1 MKTLLILIQRFKY
14 KLNLDRKNY
23 ILKYIRKNKP
33 KTILEIGVFN
43 GAFTRRMLLNA
54 TNSTNEIVSYTG
66 VDLFEDL
73 SNETYKKEISLWASK
88 QDLVHKDLAK
98 IKNTKINLLKG
109 FSSDV
114 LPLLEGKVKFD
125 LILIDGGHS
134 YETVKTDFYFARN
147 LVSSNGAIF
156 FDDYVNK
163 QGVINGGYGINK
175 VVDDINRANYSVKIS
190 KNRDIFPKSY
200 GLLIT
205 RMVKVQ
211 LKKLK

>member
-43 GAFTRRMLLNA
+43 GTFTRRMLLNA
-54 TNSTNEIVSYTG
+54 TSSINEIVSYTG

-88 QDLVHKDLAK
+88 QDSVHKDLAK

-109 FSSDV
+109 YSRDV
-114 LPLLEGKVKFD
+114 LPLLEGKIKFD

-147 LVSSNGAIF
+147 LVSLNGAIF

-163 QGVINGGYGINK
+163 QGVINDGYGINK
-175 VVDDINRANYSVKIS
+175 VVDDIDRASYSVKIS

-205 RMVKVQ
+205 RMVKVH
-211 LKKLK
+211 LKNN

>member
-1 MKTLLILIQRFKY
+1 MLKTLLILIQRFKY

-23 ILKYIRKNKP
+23 ILKYIRRNKP

-54 TNSTNEIVSYTG
+54 TNSANEIVSYTG

-73 SNETYKKEISLWASK
+73 SSEVYKKEISLWASK
-88 QDLVHKDLAK
+88 KDLVYKDLSK
-98 IKNTKINLLKG
+98 IKNTKISLLKG
-109 FSSDV
+109 YSRDL
-114 LPLLEGKVKFD
+114 LPLLEGKMKFD

-134 YETVKTDFYFARN
+134 YETVKTDFYFAKK

-163 QGVINGGYGINK
+163 QGVINDGYGINK
-175 VVDDINRANYSVKIS
+175 VVHEINRANYSVRIS

-200 GLLIT
+200 GLLLT

-211 LKKLK
+211 LKNN

>member
-43 GAFTRRMLLNA
+43 GAFSRRMLLNA
-54 TNSTNEIVSYTG
+54 TNSTNGIVSYTG

-73 SNETYKKEISLWASK
+73 SSEIYKKEISLWAPK
-88 QDLVHKDLAK
+88 QDSVYKDLAK
-98 IKNTKINLLKG
+98 IKNTKIKLLKG
-109 FSSDV
+109 YSRDV
-114 LPLLEGKVKFD
+114 LPLLEGKMKFD

-147 LVSSNGAIF
+147 LISSNGAIF

-163 QGVINGGYGINK
+163 QGVKNDGYGINK
-175 VVDDINRANYSVKIS
+175 VVDDINRADYSVRIS

-200 GLLIT
+200 GLLLT
-205 RMVKVQ
+205 RMVKV
-211 LKKLK
+211 KLKNN

>member
-1 MKTLLILIQRFKY
+1 MLKTLLILIQRFKY

-23 ILKYIRKNKP
+23 ILKYIRKHKP

-43 GAFTRRMLLNA
+43 GAFARRMLLNA

-73 SNETYKKEISLWASK
+73 SSEIYKKEISLWASK
-88 QDLVHKDLAK
+88 QDSVHKDLAK
-98 IKNTKINLLKG
+98 IKNTMINLLKG
-109 FSSDV
+109 YSRDV
-114 LPLLEGKVKFD
+114 LPLLEGKMKFD

-163 QGVINGGYGINK
+163 QGIINDGYGINK
-175 VVDDINRANYSVKIS
+175 VVDDINRANYLVRIS

-200 GLLIT
+200 GLLLT

-211 LKKLK
+211 LKNN

>member
-1 MKTLLILIQRFKY
+1 MLKTLLILIQRFKY

-23 ILKYIRKNKP
+23 ILKYIRRNKP

-43 GAFTRRMLLNA
+43 GAFAKRMLINA
-54 TNSTNEIVSYTG
+54 TNSANGKILYTG

-73 SNETYKKEISLWASK
+73 SSEVYKKEISLWASK
-88 QDLVHKDLAK
+88 KDLVYKDLSK
-98 IKNTKINLLKG
+98 IKNTKISLLKG
-109 FSSDV
+109 YSRDL
-114 LPLLEGKVKFD
+114 LPLLEGKMKFD

-134 YETVKTDFYFARN
+134 YETVKTDFYFAKK

-163 QGVINGGYGINK
+163 QGVINDGYGINK
-175 VVDDINRANYSVKIS
+175 VVHEINRANYSVRIS

-200 GLLIT
+200 GLLLT

-211 LKKLK
+211 LKNN

>member
-43 GAFTRRMLLNA
+43 GVFARRMLLNA
-54 TNSTNEIVSYTG
+54 TNSINEIVSYTG

-73 SNETYKKEISLWASK
+73 SIEIYKKEISLWASN
-88 QDLVHKDLAK
+88 QDSVHNNLSK

-109 FSSDV
+109 YSRDV
-114 LPLLEGKVKFD
+114 LPLLEGKIKFD

-163 QGVINGGYGINK
+163 QGVINDGYGVNK
-175 VVDDINRANYSVKIS
+175 FVDGINRANYSVKIS

-205 RMVKVQ
+205 RIVKVQ
-211 LKKLK
+211 LKNN

>member
-43 GAFTRRMLLNA
+43 GAFSRRMLLNA
-54 TNSTNEIVSYTG
+54 TNRTNGIVLYMG

-73 SNETYKKEISLWASK
+73 SSEIYKKEISLWAP
-88 QDLVHKDLAK
+88 VYKDLAK

-109 FSSDV
+109 YSRDV
-114 LPLLEGKVKFD
+114 LPLLEGKMKFD

-147 LVSSNGAIF
+147 LISSNGAIF

-163 QGVINGGYGINK
+163 QGVINDGYGINK
-175 VVDDINRANYSVKIS
+175 VVDDINRADYSVRIS

-200 GLLIT
+200 GLLLT

-211 LKKLK
+211 LKNN

>member
-43 GAFTRRMLLNA
+43 GVFARRMLLNA
-54 TNSTNEIVSYTG
+54 TNSINEIVSYTG

-73 SNETYKKEISLWASK
+73 SIEIYKKEISLWASN
-88 QDLVHKDLAK
+88 QDSVHNNLSK

-109 FSSDV
+109 YSRDV
-114 LPLLEGKVKFD
+114 LPLLEGKIKFD

-156 FDDYVNK
+156 FDDYVNYVTRTQK
-163 QGVINGGYGINK
+163 SGQNK
-175 VVDDINRANYSVKIS
+175 IKLSISVVKT
-190 KNRDIFPKSY
+190 F
-200 GLLIT
+200 
-205 RMVKVQ
+205 
-211 LKKLK
+211 LKKIEISCDLNLPPNFSVSEFLM

>member
-43 GAFTRRMLLNA
+43 GAFSRRMLLNA
-54 TNSTNEIVSYTG
+54 TNSTNGIVSYTG

-73 SNETYKKEISLWASK
+73 SSEIYKKEISLWASK
-88 QDLVHKDLAK
+88 QDSVYKDLAK

-109 FSSDV
+109 YSRDV
-114 LPLLEGKVKFD
+114 LPLLEGKMKFD

-147 LVSSNGAIF
+147 LISSNGAIF

-163 QGVINGGYGINK
+163 QGVINDGYGINK
-175 VVDDINRANYSVKIS
+175 VVDDINRADYSVRIS

-205 RMVKVQ
+205 RMVKVH
-211 LKKLK
+211 LKNN

>member
-43 GAFTRRMLLNA
+43 GVFARRMLLNA
-54 TNSTNEIVSYTG
+54 TNSINGIVSYTG

-73 SNETYKKEISLWASK
+73 SSEIYKKEISLWASN
-88 QDLVHKDLAK
+88 QDSVHNDLAK

-109 FSSDV
+109 YSRDV
-114 LPLLEGKVKFD
+114 LPLLEGKIKFD

-147 LVSSNGAIF
+147 LVSWNGAIF

-163 QGVINGGYGINK
+163 QGVINDGYGVNK
-175 VVDDINRANYSVKIS
+175 FVDSINRANYSVKIS

-205 RMVKVQ
+205 RIVKVQ
-211 LKKLK
+211 LKNN

>member
-1 MKTLLILIQRFKY
+1 MKTLIILIQRFKY

-43 GAFTRRMLLNA
+43 GAFSRRMLLNA
-54 TNSTNEIVSYTG
+54 TNRTNGIVSYTG

-73 SNETYKKEISLWASK
+73 SSEIYKKEISLWALK
-88 QDLVHKDLAK
+88 QDLVYKDLAK

-109 FSSDV
+109 YSRDV
-114 LPLLEGKVKFD
+114 LPLLEGKMKFD

-147 LVSSNGAIF
+147 LISSNGAIF

-163 QGVINGGYGINK
+163 QGVINDGYGINK
-175 VVDDINRANYSVKIS
+175 VVDDINRADYSVRIS

-200 GLLIT
+200 GLLLT

-211 LKKLK
+211 LKNN